1 MHFHIYAGDASV
13 SRNNRDNI
21 VQISH
26 LMDEEISSKILSDFV
41 WGRSMNQNLLTAY
54 KILESFKD
62 LKNIKYNLYLIIYI

>member
-1 MHFHIYAGDASV
+1 MHFHIYASDASV

-26 LMDEEISSKILSDFV
+26 LMDEEISFKILSDFCLRQEHEPEL
-41 WGRSMNQNLLTAY
+41 RSFNLLTAY

-62 LKNIKYNLYLIIYI
+62 LKNIIYI

>member
-1 MHFHIYAGDASV
+1 MHFHIYASDASV